1 MFLKLNHIFFE
12 FKGKAKLFKQIC
24 RTERAILNV
33 VGPIGEQYFNE
44 LENYLND
51 KKFKVLKKN
60 AWKGFRH
67 HEEKEDPDLT
77 SRQNKVEFD
86 ELGNILLSQQNNVS
100 KDYYTLL
107 ILA

>member
-1 MFLKLNHIFFE
+1 M
-12 FKGKAKLFKQIC
+12 

-51 KKFKVLKKN
+51 KKFKVLKKK

-67 HEEKEDPDLT
+67 HEEKEESELT
-77 SRQNKVEFD
+77 SKQNKVEVN
-86 ELGNILLSQQNNVS
+86 ELRNIL
-100 KDYYTLL
+100 
-107 ILA
+107 